1 MREAALLLRCS
12 TNLQDYNR
20 QKNDLLALADKLGFN
35 VREEYIFGEYVTG
48 KDDIRKGNRQSIQS
62 LIDVCLESMVDAVL
76 IWEVSRLSRNFIYG
90 VTTIDKFN
98 RDYKIPIYFRDKRKW
113 TIDIETGKID
123 IDFEKDL
130 T

>member
-1 MREAALLLRCS
+1 METVSYTHL
-12 TNLQDYNR
+12 DVYKR
-20 QKNDLLALADKLGFN
+20 Q
-35 VREEYIFGEYVTG
+35 VRDEYIFGEYVTG

-123 IDFEKDL
+123 IWL
-130 T
+130 LNVYVI

>member
-90 VTTIDKFN
+90 VTTIEIG
-98 RDYKIPIYFRDKRKW
+98 RASCRERV
-113 TIDIETGKID
+113 
-123 IDFEKDL
+123 
-130 T
+130 